1 MTLRRTGLAATLF
14 VLLLST
20 ALTAPARAEDATVAL
35 SGNPLTVHVGQRGQL
50 QAFSAGSDSGIF
62 FAPQSRAGDAGFF
75 LAFPAGS
82 GLAGSPSV

>member
-1 MTLRRTGLAATLF
+1 MSPRRAASIAALCTLAAWATLA
-14 VLLLST
+14 T
-20 ALTAPARAEDATVAL
+20 PALAAPTAL
-35 SGNPLTVHVGQRGQL
+35 SGNPLTVYVGERGQL
-50 QAFSAGSDSGIF
+50 QAYRADSDSGIF